1 MLSFDIETEGLNS
14 SVHRIT
20 VASIFDPERNIEK
33 TFNFLNAADTQ
44 ETERRKD
51 EFLRHLDE
59 APALC
64 CFNGVKFDI
73 PFIVARFKV
82 HDRQR
87 VHAWMAKL
95 FDLFEVCRLGFDS
108 SCSLQSILEVCFPA
122 HDPNAF

>member
-1 MLSFDIETEGLNS
+1 MQLT
-14 SVHRIT
+14 HRRLR
-20 VASIFDPERNIEK
+20 DE
-33 TFNFLNAADTQ
+33 
-44 ETERRKD
+44 D
-51 EFLRHLDE
+51 EFLRHFDE

-95 FDLFEVCRLGFDS
+95 FNLFEVCRLGFDSDS
-108 SCSLQSILEVCFPA
+108 SCSLQSILEVCFPV